1 MGLITLTN
9 IEDGQDAVANALN
22 ERFGKIVDTVNGN
35 IDSQNLKNNA
45 VTREKIAPQSVT
57 SDKLFVDRY
66 IDENGWTVVDYGTTK
81 TYQYT
86 ISINNVSVLN
96 GARKDNLTPIRPPV
110 GRTNDNILMNATW
123 FGSYSGHALVGVE
136 KSGETPNTSDDQNPQ
151 GEFIAVMLGNQYTK
165 NPGGSL
171 PFTGKIVITAVEAL

>member
-81 TYQYT
+81 TYSYVYT
-86 ISINNVSVLN
+86 ITNIDIVY
-96 GARKDNLTPIRPPV
+96 GARKDNMAPIKPPV
-110 GRTNDNILMNATW
+110 GRTRDDLVFSATW
-123 FGSYSGHALVGVE
+123 YGGYSGHAIPGIE
-136 KSGETPNTSDDQNPQ
+136 AGSEGKIQ
-151 GEFIAVMLGNQYTK
+151 VMLGNQYSP
-165 NPGGSL
+165 PGSPAGATLKFNGSI
-171 PFTGKIVITAVEAL
+171 FITATERL

>member
-57 SDKLFVDRY
+57 SDKLNITKS
-66 IDENGWTVVDYGTTK
+66 IDENGWMVTDYGTHR
-81 TYQYT
+81 QYNKRVQFHGGT
-86 ISINNVSVLN
+86 GFGIKD
-96 GARKDNLTPIRPPV
+96 ADNLPVGINGSLIRYAHVTPIINSDTTGYQVPRGVTYGFLDWTADATTYRLWAASTTDAQP
-110 GRTNDNILMNATW
+110 RTPSSA
-123 FGSYSGHALVGVE
+123 
-136 KSGETPNTSDDQNPQ
+136 
-151 GEFIAVMLGNQYTK
+151 
-165 NPGGSL
+165 
-171 PFTGKIVITAVEAL
+171 IVTIGD